1 MPNIFK
7 KQNRSKRW
15 PTAPMVVAEICGFS
29 KEHVSRIMNGKVQKD
44 RNQVVRENYLFRQH
58 VDQYIEARKAEKQLE
73 IERNRLG

>member
-1 MPNIFK
+1 MPNILK

-15 PTAPMVVAEICGFS
+15 PTAPMVVAEICGFT

-58 VDQYIEARKAEKQLE
+58 VNKYIEQRKAEREKSV
-73 IERNRLG
+73 N